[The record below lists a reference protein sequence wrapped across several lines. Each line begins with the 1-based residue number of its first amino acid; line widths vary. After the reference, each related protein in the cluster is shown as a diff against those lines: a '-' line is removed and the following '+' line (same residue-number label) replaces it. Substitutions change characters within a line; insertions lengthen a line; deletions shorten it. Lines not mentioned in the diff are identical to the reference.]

1 MSLSAVIPNFNHA
14 KWLPRSINALLH
26 QSVPPSE
33 IIIVDDGSTDD
44 SISVIEKLVREH
56 GSIRLIRHEK
66 NSGAVAAINTGLA
79 VASGEFVFFA
89 AADDFVLPE
98 LTERAVTALRA
109 YPQAGLFCGG
119 VVMVDPDDRI
129 VSFRPFTEP
138 ARTARYVSPQ
148 EVRKLILTSD
158 NWIVGPT
165 VVYRRELLL
174 AIGGFD
180 AQLASFADGIIVRN
194 LALLHGFYFDPDILA
209 GCTVYPQ
216 SFSAGYALSA
226 NKSRTLIDVV
236 RERVAQV
243 FPEDICGAYSELLAR
258 RLRFAASRLSLL
270 YDAGNP
276 SADGVSS
283 VFGGSAIDRRMLWLL
298 GRLPFINRTA
308 MLGWMF
314 IRTRPFGVWSVIN
327 SWWNHRLHDPAR
339 RIAIGRFLAS
349 TRLVECER
357 L

>member
-1 MSLSAVIPNFNHA
+1 
-14 KWLPRSINALLH
+14 
-26 QSVPPSE
+26 VPSSE

-44 SISVIEKLVREH
+44 SISVIEKLAREH
-56 GSIRLIRHEK
+56 ASIRLIRHEK
-66 NSGAVAAINTGLA
+66 NSGTVAAINSGLA
-79 VASGEFVFFA
+79 VASGEFVFFP
-89 AADDFVLPE
+89 AADDFVLPN

-138 ARTARYVSPQ
+138 ARTARYVLPQ

-174 AIGGFD
+174 ETGGFD
-180 AQLASFADGIIVRN
+180 AHLASFADGIIVRK

-209 GCTVYPQ
+209 GCTVHPQ

-226 NKSRTLIDVV
+226 NKNRALIDIV
-236 RERVAQV
+236 RERAVQL
-243 FPEDICGAYSELLAR
+243 FPEDICGAYSELLTR

-270 YDAGNP
+270 FDAENP
-276 SADGVSS
+276 NADGVSS
-283 VFGGSAIDRRMLWLL
+283 VFGGSTIDRRMLWLL
-298 GRLPFINRTA
+298 RQLPFISRTA
-308 MLGWMF
+308 ILGWMF

-339 RIAIGRFLAS
+339 RIAIGRFLAG
-349 TRLVECER
+349 THFVECER